1 VPFEGGP
8 IPAQQMIELGNYALS
23 VTFEKPQQPTNM
35 PGLDPGQ
42 WLSGG
47 VIINEGPD
55 EYLIAGTGLIV
66 TFALREPDDDREQ
79 AGIASIQDGR
89 FVGGKWKI
97 LRWLSGDE
105 SHQGR
110 HLRIPSGQF
119 GIQRIKLY
127 RYR

>member
-1 VPFEGGP
+1 VAN
-8 IPAQQMIELGNYALS
+8 I
-23 VTFEKPQQPTNM
+23 

-47 VIINEGPD
+47 VIIQEGAS

-66 TFALREPDDDREQ
+66 TFAPAAPNAVKDK
-79 AGIASIQDGR
+79 AGIASIQEGR
-89 FVGGKWKI
+89 FIDGQWQVI
-97 LRWLSGDE
+97 RWLGGDE

-110 HLRIPSGQF
+110 HLRIPPGQF
-119 GIQRIKLY
+119 GTQRVKLY